1 MVISWITR
9 TLNAQ
14 IAHSTIYID
23 SAEELWNDL
32 RERFS
37 KGNHF
42 RISDILQEVNSI
54 KQGERNVSEYFTDL
68 KVLWEE
74 LDFFIPIP
82 SCTCETKC
90 SCDVI
95 KIITSYRESEHV
107 MSFLKGLGDVYMNV
121 KTQILLMDPLPSINR
136 VFSLVQQ
143 HDYYDEERI

>member
-1 MVISWITR
+1 VISWITR

-42 RISDILQEVNSI
+42 QISGILQEVNSI
-54 KQGERNVSEYFTDL
+54 KQGERNVSKYFTDL

-74 LDFFIPIP
+74 LDFLIPIP

-90 SCDVI
+90 SYDV
-95 KIITSYRESEHV
+95 TR
-107 MSFLKGLGDVYMNV
+107 
-121 KTQILLMDPLPSINR
+121 
-136 VFSLVQQ
+136 
-143 HDYYDEERI
+143 